1 MAEESR
7 REGIGSARDTDEVA
21 GEFEDEVGEAGGS
34 GPEPIGRALELYLIL
49 YPKEREETIIQ
60 TLEAIGVPGYTEFP
74 KLIGRG
80 RRVRHFDNPIWPGAT
95 GAVFTVIGAEQAP
108 ALVGPFRR
116 LNRELEVR
124 SRGGGGLHMFAL
136 PCRQII

>member
-7 REGIGSARDTDEVA
+7 RESIGSARNSDEEA
-21 GEFEDEVGEAGGS
+21 GDVEDEIAEGGGS
-34 GPEPIGRALELYLIL
+34 GPEPIGRAMELYLIL

-74 KLIGRG
+74 RLIGRG
-80 RRVRHFDNPIWPGAT
+80 RRIRHFDNPIWPGAT
-95 GAVFTVIGAEQAP
+95 GAVFTVITSEQAP
-108 ALVGPFRR
+108 ALVGPFRL
-116 LNRELEVR
+116 LNRELEGR
-124 SRGGGGLHMFAL
+124 SRGGAGLHMFAL

>member
-1 MAEESR
+1 VAEER
-7 REGIGSARDTDEVA
+7 PGETVGSTLNTEEVA
-21 GEFEDEVGEAGGS
+21 GYLEDGPSEAGGS
-34 GPEPIGRALELYLIL
+34 GPEPSGRAMELYLIL

-80 RRVRHFDNPIWPGAT
+80 RRIRHFDNPIWPGAT
-95 GAVFTVIGAEQAP
+95 GAVFTVISAEQAP
-108 ALVGPFRR
+108 GLVQPFRR
-116 LNRELEVR
+116 LNQELEAR